1 MTYRIWKCIIEEVEK
16 ELQKVE
22 KKCKKHNCNFTYNT
36 IGEVVEIVNGNTF
49 TFIEIEVD
57 GKAVINDYELIAI
70 TDFTENGNII
80 HALNDNEV
88 PTRFRTTDNYCE
100 HCNSRRRRKQ
110 LFILKNIHTNEYKQV
125 GKSCVKLY
133 TDGVDAT
140 RYLEMMECYHL
151 LEEYNDKI
159 PSDYMEYTNYNPMI
173 KVEDILKATIIS
185 NEKIGYLSAS
195 SCQMGYNDISTKF
208 IVRHILNKDMEFLSR
223 VLRRNGIEVE
233 FTDEDFDKDRT
244 ELINNIIE
252 YYLSLEDNSDF
263 IHNVQTLLKN
273 KYIENNMLGY
283 ICYLPSGYERA
294 MNKVREQKIK
304 QNISDSADYFG
315 EVGKRYKGIKVDNVK
330 ELTSYMT
337 EYGVTTIYEIISDGN
352 IFIWKSSKS
361 FDNDFLRTVKTIDMT
376 IKNHSEYK
384 GIKQNNVT
392 RCKLVA

>member
-1 MTYRIWKCIIEEVEK
+1 MKYKIWKCLIDEVEK

-22 KKCKKHNCNFTYNT
+22 KKCKKHNCNFTYN
-36 IGEVVEIVNGNTF
+36 IIEEVTEEVNGTTF
-49 TFIEIEVD
+49 TFVVIEVD

-88 PTRFRTTDNYCE
+88 PTRFRTTENYCE
-100 HCNSRRRRKQ
+100 HCNSRRKRKQ
-110 LFILKNIHTNEYKQV
+110 LFILKNINTNEYKQV

-151 LEEYNDKI
+151 LEEYNDMI
-159 PSDYMEYTNYNPMI
+159 PNNYMEYTNYKPMI
-173 KVEDILKATIIS
+173 KVEDVLNATIVF
-185 NEKIGYLSAS
+185 NEKIGYLSAN
-195 SCQMGYNDISTKF
+195 GYNDVTTKYL
-208 IVRHILNKDMEFLSR
+208 VRCL
-223 VLRRNGIEVE
+223 LRKEIEYINRLLKGRFGVE
-233 FTDEDFDKDRT
+233 IDEDDIDKDRA

-252 YYLSLEDNSDF
+252 YYSDLEDNSDF
-263 IHNVQTLLKN
+263 IHNVKTLLKN
-273 KYIENNMLGY
+273 KYIESNMVGY
-283 ICYLPSGYERA
+283 ICYLPKGYERA
-294 MNKVREQKIK
+294 MNKVEEQKMK
-304 QNISDSADYFG
+304 QNINDSADYFG
-315 EVGKRYKGIKVDNVK
+315 EVGKRYKGIKVDNIK
-330 ELTSYMT
+330 ELTNYMT
-337 EYGVTTIYEIISDGN
+337 DYGITTIYEIISNGN

-361 FDNDFLRTVKTIDMT
+361 FDNDFLKTVKTMDMT